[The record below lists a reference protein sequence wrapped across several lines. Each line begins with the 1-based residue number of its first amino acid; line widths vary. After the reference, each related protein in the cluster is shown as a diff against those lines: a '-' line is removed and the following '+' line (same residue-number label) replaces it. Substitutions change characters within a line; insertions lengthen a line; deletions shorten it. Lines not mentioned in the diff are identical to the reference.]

1 MSKLKVV
8 IFVAAL
14 VGAALAVKVFSLYQ
28 AISPNPIVSWQVSNE
43 NNERVID
50 HRLWGEIL
58 SGYLSENQSSGVR
71 EFDYAG
77 VSDIDKTKLANYLTY
92 LQTIDPRNYN
102 RLEQI
107 AYWANLYNALT
118 IDLILKNYP
127 LDSIKNIGDGI
138 TGPWNMALINIANT
152 PLTLNQIEHGILR
165 GIFKDKRIHYVIN
178 CASIGCPDLPAIPLT
193 GKNIERQLEL
203 GAFRF
208 INQDKGM
215 RFNENKLILSNIYNW
230 FSVDFGENELE
241 LLRHLSQYA
250 TPKKQEKLR
259 NFKGDIDFDYNWKLN
274 QSN

>member
-1 MSKLKVV
+1 MNKLKVV
-8 IFVAAL
+8 IFVAVL
-14 VGAALAVKVFSLYQ
+14 VSAALAVKVFSLYQ

-43 NNERVID
+43 SNERVID
-50 HRLWGEIL
+50 HQLWGEIL
-58 SGYLSENQSSGVR
+58 GDYLSENQSSGVR

-77 VSDIDKTKLANYLTY
+77 VSDIDKTKLATYLNY
-92 LQTIDPRNYN
+92 LQTIDPRDYN
-102 RLEQI
+102 KLEQI
-107 AYWANLYNALT
+107 AYWSNLYNALT
-118 IDLILKNYP
+118 IDLILKHYP
-127 LDSIKNIGDGI
+127 LNSIKEIGDGI
-138 TGPWNMALINIANT
+138 TGPWNMTLINVANT

-193 GKNIERQLEL
+193 SNNIEQQLEL

-215 RFNENKLILSNIYNW
+215 RFNENKLVLSNIYNW

-241 LLRHLSQYA
+241 LLRHMSQYA

-259 NFKGDIDFDYNWKLN
+259 NFNGDIDFDYNWKLN
-274 QSN
+274 QPN

>member
-1 MSKLKVV
+1 MSKLKIVV
-8 IFVAAL
+8 LVAVL
-14 VGAALAVKVFSLYQ
+14 VGAALAVKIFFLYQ

-43 NNERVID
+43 SNKRVID
-50 HRLWGEIL
+50 HQLWGELL
-58 SGYLSENQSSGVR
+58 SEYLSENQSSGAR

-77 VSDIDKTKLANYLTY
+77 VSDTDKIKLTNYLTY
-92 LQTIDPRNYN
+92 LQAIDPRNYN
-102 RLEQI
+102 RQEQI

-118 IDLILKNYP
+118 IDLILKHYP
-127 LDSIKNIGDGI
+127 LDSIKDIGDGI
-138 TGPWNMALINIANT
+138 TGPWNMSLIKVANT
-152 PLTLNQIEHGILR
+152 SLTLNQIEHGILR

-193 GKNIERQLEL
+193 GKNIEQQLES

-274 QSN
+274 QPN

>member
-14 VGAALAVKVFSLYQ
+14 AGAALAVKVFSLYQ

-71 EFDYAG
+71 EFDYVG

-102 RLEQI
+102 RLEQT

-118 IDLILKNYP
+118 IDLILKHYP

-193 GKNIERQLEL
+193 SKNIERQLEL